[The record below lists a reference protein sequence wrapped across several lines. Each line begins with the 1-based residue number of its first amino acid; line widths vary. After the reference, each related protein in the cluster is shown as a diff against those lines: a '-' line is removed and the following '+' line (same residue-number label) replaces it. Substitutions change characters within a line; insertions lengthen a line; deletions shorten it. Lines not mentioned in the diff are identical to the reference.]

1 MTPLCWLFSRM
12 LKMRRRR
19 KGKLKCRKIQKLIQ
33 IQIQIQTQKSDSIE
47 IWSVLFLSE
56 LLPPLLLSFKEICAL
71 VRIFFRSQLNF
82 PLCLIA
88 FVVLSTDR
96 KYTYASSP
104 HPSTV
109 VKVNAVIHSL
119 CDYTTMML
127 KFILT
132 PKIRYSPMGKPS
144 CTDVFYTLWKRSLS
158 HTRVLPTGQ

>member
-1 MTPLCWLFSRM
+1 M
-12 LKMRRRR
+12 
-19 KGKLKCRKIQKLIQ
+19 IQLRF
-33 IQIQIQTQKSDSIE
+33 E
-47 IWSVLFLSE
+47 VFCFCLSSS
-56 LLPPLLLSFKEICAL
+56 PPLLLSFKEICAL

-109 VKVNAVIHSL
+109 VKWIHLL
-119 CDYTTMML
+119 CDYTMML

-132 PKIRYSPMGKPS
+132 PKICYSAIQPLGSGCFFTHCENGIWPSHLECCKPGTS
-144 CTDVFYTLWKRSLS
+144 SSSSLRHFGTLSKGWWWWCYN
-158 HTRVLPTGQ
+158 